1 MDYKVVKKDDFK
13 DNIILAIVIFIIIGL
28 LLFVISII

>member
-13 DNIILAIVIFIIIGL
+13 DNIILAIVIFIIVGL